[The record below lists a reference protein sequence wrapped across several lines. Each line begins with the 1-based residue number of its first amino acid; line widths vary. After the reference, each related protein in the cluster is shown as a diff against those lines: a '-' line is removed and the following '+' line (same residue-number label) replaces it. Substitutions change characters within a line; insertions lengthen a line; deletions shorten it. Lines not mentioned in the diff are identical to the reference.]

1 MKHLI
6 FKSLVFIAILLLTIV
21 FLLEC
26 SSFIVKRRGFL
37 NYQTE
42 SNLLFFKT
50 QTDYDV
56 LFIGISHARN
66 FSRHKNHIQVEKILN
81 KSIINIGQGSAA
93 CGVNEQLFYLD
104 YFYHLKNRTQKVI
117 YMLSPPLF
125 FSESLP
131 KASNTFNNETFEF
144 SFFYRYLFFNSENK
158 KERVQSYLRSKL
170 TKQWLETYP
179 FSLESKTEKL
189 DSLDTKEVQKGQD
202 FAYGKSPSLERFRK
216 STIKIEETINLAIT
230 NNSDVILIIPPA
242 LFGKWPE
249 HDKVVDFAKK
259 MTKNKRV
266 EFYDYSESI
275 LKPEYYYDHHHLN
288 TKGIIFFTDNY
299 LKPIISGK

>member
-81 KSIINIGQGSAA
+81 K
-93 CGVNEQLFYLD
+93 
-104 YFYHLKNRTQKVI
+104 
-117 YMLSPPLF
+117 
-125 FSESLP
+125 
-131 KASNTFNNETFEF
+131 
-144 SFFYRYLFFNSENK
+144 
-158 KERVQSYLRSKL
+158 
-170 TKQWLETYP
+170 
-179 FSLESKTEKL
+179 
-189 DSLDTKEVQKGQD
+189 
-202 FAYGKSPSLERFRK
+202 
-216 STIKIEETINLAIT
+216 
-230 NNSDVILIIPPA
+230 
-242 LFGKWPE
+242 
-249 HDKVVDFAKK
+249 
-259 MTKNKRV
+259 
-266 EFYDYSESI
+266 
-275 LKPEYYYDHHHLN
+275 
-288 TKGIIFFTDNY
+288 
-299 LKPIISGK
+299 